1 MVAVA
6 EVIKVGV
13 LGGRGRVGS
22 EVCRAVEAADDT
34 ELVAVVDVDD
44 EPDALVTAGAEVVV
58 DFTHPDAVMDNLE
71 FCIDH
76 GIHAVV
82 GTTGFDDE
90 RLATVRGW
98 LEASP
103 TTGVLIAPNFAI
115 GAILMM
121 RFAAVAAPFYESVE
135 VVELHHPDKAD
146 APSGTARRTAELIAA
161 ARREAGSPPVPD
173 ATSSGLEGAR
183 GADVDGIRV
192 HGLRVRGLVAHQE
205 VILGG
210 VGETLTIR
218 HDSLDRASFTP
229 GVLTGVRRIGSR
241 PGADG
246 RARGL
251 PRPGLKATVARP
263 PRAGAHCG
271 GDDRTPTRP
280 GAQSDVVPQGQPPG
294 RPELRPGGAALRA
307 RPAGAGARG
316 AAAA

>member
-1 MVAVA
+1 VGAVA
-6 EVIKVGV
+6 DVIKVGV

-22 EVCRAVEAADDT
+22 EVCRAVEAAADV

-44 EPDALVTAGAEVVV
+44 ELDALVTSGAEVVV

-76 GIHAVV
+76 GLHAVV
-82 GTTGFDDE
+82 GTTGFDDD
-90 RLATVRGW
+90 RLATLRGW

-103 TTGVLIAPNFAI
+103 ATGVLIAPNFAI

-161 ARREAGSPPVPD
+161 ARREAGAPPVPD
-173 ATSSGLEGAR
+173 ATTTALDGAR

-210 VGETLTIR
+210 QGETLTIR

-229 GVLTGVRRIGSR
+229 GVLTGIRRI
-241 PGADG
+241 ADH
-246 RARGL
+246 
-251 PRPGLKATVARP
+251 PGLTVGLEAFL
-263 PRAGAHCG
+263 
-271 GDDRTPTRP
+271 DLD
-280 GAQSDVVPQGQPPG
+280 
-294 RPELRPGGAALRA
+294 
-307 RPAGAGARG
+307 
-316 AAAA
+316 